1 MSKLTG
7 WTGRPS
13 GVGMLRNAD
22 GRSGTTTRRARNAY
36 RARSASSVSR
46 TQLLTTSPATQAI
59 TDHCVLTMRPSP
71 FFSRTSIA
79 SFLSLLP
86 LITAQSIGGG
96 AFRNGNGAPGAAPYR
111 LVDEYSPATFFD
123 NFNFYTGGDPTNGHV
138 QYVDRKTALRNGYA
152 TTTNSAARM
161 SVDTINKFPLGGRGR
176 PAVRLISNN
185 SYTHGMFIADVK
197 HMPTGCGT
205 WPAYWLLG
213 PDPWPTYGEIG
224 KPFSR
229 LFMAGEM
236 LICSR
241 YHRGSP
247 R

>member
-1 MSKLTG
+1 
-7 WTGRPS
+7 
-13 GVGMLRNAD
+13 MLRNVD

-36 RARSASSVSR
+36 RARSASSVSC
-46 TQLLTTSPATQAI
+46 TQSLTISLAVEAI
-59 TDHCVLTMRPSP
+59 AFRCVFTMRPSP

-79 SFLSLLP
+79 SLLSLLP

-96 AFRNGNGAPGAAPYR
+96 VFRNGNGAPGAAPYR
-111 LVDEYSPATFFD
+111 LVDEYTPATFFD

-138 QYVDRKTALRNGYA
+138 QYVDRATALRNGYA
-152 TTTNSAARM
+152 TTTNGVARM
-161 SVDTINKFPLGGRGR
+161 SVDTTNKFPLGGPGR

-185 SYTHGMFIADVK
+185 SYTHGMFIADIK

-224 KPFSR
+224 KRSSSFEER
-229 LFMAGEM
+229 LAK
-236 LICSR
+236 
-241 YHRGSP
+241 H
-247 R
+247 

>member
-1 MSKLTG
+1 
-7 WTGRPS
+7 
-13 GVGMLRNAD
+13 LRNAD
-22 GRSGTTTRRARNAY
+22 GRSGTTTPRARNAY
-36 RARSASSVSR
+36 RAQSASSVFC
-46 TQLLTTSPATQAI
+46 TQLLTTSFAI
-59 TDHCVLTMRPSP
+59 EAIAYRCVFTMRPSP
-71 FFSRTSIA
+71 FFSKTSIA

-96 AFRNGNGAPGAAPYR
+96 FFRNGSGAPGAAPYQ
-111 LVDEYSPATFFD
+111 LVDEYLPAAFFD
-123 NFNFYTGGDPTNGHV
+123 NFDFFTGGDPTSGHV
-138 QYVDRKTALRNGYA
+138 QYVDRATALQNGY
-152 TTTNSAARM
+152 TTTVNGAARM
-161 SVDTINKFPLGGRGR
+161 SVDTTNKFPLGGRGR

-224 KPFSR
+224 R
-229 LFMAGEM
+229 LFSCLLMTGKT
-236 LICSR
+236 LTRSR
-241 YHRGSP
+241 YHRGCP

>member
-7 WTGRPS
+7 WPS
-13 GVGMLRNAD
+13 RLGMLRNAD
-22 GRSGTTTRRARNAY
+22 CRSGTTTRRARNAY
-36 RARSASSVSR
+36 RARSASSVSC
-46 TQLLTTSPATQAI
+46 TQLSTTSPATEAI
-59 TDHCVLTMRPSP
+59 AYRCVFTMRPSP

-86 LITAQSIGGG
+86 LVTTQSVGGG
-96 AFRNGNGAPGAAPYR
+96 IFRNGNGAPGAAPYQ
-111 LVDEYSPATFFD
+111 LVDDYSPATFFD
-123 NFNFYTGGDPTNGHV
+123 NFNFFTGGDPTNGHV
-138 QYVDRKTALRNGYA
+138 QYVDRATALRNGYA
-152 TTTNSAARM
+152 TTVNGAARM
-161 SVDTINKFPLGGRGR
+161 SVDTTNKFPLGGRGR

-224 KPFSR
+224 KPFIC
-229 LFMAGEM
+229 LVMAGKK
-236 LICSR
+236 LKSSR

-247 R
+247 RQH